1 MKWENLYDESTRIIC
16 SWMRLLRE
24 EDAQNDVPGERD
36 LSRGIR
42 PGRLRERLEEE
53 RKVRER
59 YDYLEAYRKL
69 KRKVRKRYLWRVAMV
84 ACTVVC
90 FLVAGVIL
98 FAPEKRRSLPPVA
111 LQKSLPVKPGE
122 KKAVLILDGGMKI
135 FLGKNAE
142 QLNEKDGTVIA
153 VDSTGVVYA
162 RDTSSLKDTV
172 IYNTLS
178 VPRGGEYFIVL
189 ADGTQVW
196 MNADSR
202 LRYPVRFRESR
213 REVELT
219 GEAYFDVTTD
229 RDRPF
234 VVKTDLG
241 NVRVYGTEFN
251 VKCYSSDR
259 EVVAT
264 LVEGS
269 VAFINDATGETR
281 LSPSQQLV
289 YKGGES
295 KVRVEKVKVQNYV
308 SWRKK
313 ILSFENESLEE
324 IMKVLSRWY
333 NVNVVFEDVQ
343 LRGLLFTGNLDKYS
357 SIEKFI
363 RLFEAGADVKFEI
376 TGDTV
381 RIKRK

>member
-1 MKWENLYDESTRIIC
+1 
-16 SWMRLLRE
+16 MRLLRE

-36 LSRGIR
+36 LSHEIR

-122 KKAVLILDGGMKI
+122 RKAVLILDGGMKI

-202 LRYPVRFRESR
+202 LRYPVRFREFR

-343 LRGLLFTGNLDKYS
+343 LRELLFTGNLDKYS